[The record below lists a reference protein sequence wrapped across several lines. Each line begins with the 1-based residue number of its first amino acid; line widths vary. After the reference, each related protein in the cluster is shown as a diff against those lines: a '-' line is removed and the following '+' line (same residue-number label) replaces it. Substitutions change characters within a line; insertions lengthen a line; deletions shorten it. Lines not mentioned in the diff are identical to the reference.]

1 MANIISEYYSEY
13 VGTKEKFEKFH
24 NNVINM
30 PRANFSELD
39 DTIKLLIC
47 DFIHRIIRS
56 SFNPEKISI
65 FWLLIALNTALIN
78 YINLDTIKN
87 DYEKAKSYTMQY
99 YDIFNG

>member
-39 DTIKLLIC
+39 DSKKLL
-47 DFIHRIIRS
+47 
-56 SFNPEKISI
+56 KIQ
-65 FWLLIALNTALIN
+65 L
-78 YINLDTIKN
+78 
-87 DYEKAKSYTMQY
+87 
-99 YDIFNG
+99 